1 MLNGGRPFEE
11 ETDMTMEKLVNR
23 ILIPGLKETIFMHIA
38 SCITCFVIGLLFAL
52 ILVTTNPRGLHP
64 NRVIYGICG
73 TIINIL
79 RSIPFI
85 ILIIAIIPVTRAV
98 CGTVI
103 GTKAAI
109 FGITVA
115 ASPLVARLLESSFKE
130 VNPALVEAAKSFGAS
145 DAQITFYIIIKEAI
159 PSVVTNMTMA
169 VVSILGFTAMAGVV
183 GAGGLGAVALTYG
196 YQNFDDLVMYST
208 VLVLIVLVQILQWAG
223 NLVYDKVK

>member
-1 MLNGGRPFEE
+1 
-11 ETDMTMEKLVNR
+11 MTIDKLIHR
-23 ILIPGLKETIFMHIA
+23 IILPGLEETIFMHIA
-38 SCITCFVIGLLFAL
+38 SCITCFVIGLIFAL
-52 ILVTTNPRGLHP
+52 LLVTTNPRGLRP
-64 NRVIYGICG
+64 NKLIYGICG
-73 TIINIL
+73 TIINVL
-79 RSIPFI
+79 RSIPFL

-130 VNPALVEAAKSFGAS
+130 VNPALIEAARSFGAS
-145 DAQITFYIIIKEAI
+145 DTQVTFYIIIKEAI

-208 VLVLIVLVQILQWAG
+208 VLVLVVLVQILQWAG
-223 NLVYDKVK
+223 NHIYEKVK

>member
-1 MLNGGRPFEE
+1 MSIQR
-11 ETDMTMEKLVNR
+11 
-23 ILIPGLKETIFMHIA
+23 LIESIIMPGLKETIIMHLV
-38 SCITCFVIGLLFAL
+38 SCVACFVIGLIFAL

-64 NRVIYGICG
+64 NKAVYTVCS
-73 TIINIL
+73 TIINVL
-79 RSIPFI
+79 RSIPFL

-109 FGITVA
+109 FGITIA

-130 VNPALVEAAKSFGAS
+130 VNPALIEAAKSFGAN
-145 DAQITFYIIIKEAI
+145 DMQITFYIIVKEAV
-159 PSVVTNMTMA
+159 PSAVTNMTMA
-169 VVSILGFTAMAGVV
+169 VVSVLGYTAMAGVV

-208 VLVLIVLVQILQWAG
+208 VVVLVIMVQILQWIG
-223 NLVYDKVK
+223 NWAYERVK

>member
-1 MLNGGRPFEE
+1 MAIDR
-11 ETDMTMEKLVNR
+11 LVNSI
-23 ILIPGLKETIFMHIA
+23 ILPGLWDTLIMHLA
-38 SCITCFVIGLLFAL
+38 SCVTCFVIGLIFAL
-52 ILVTTNPRGLHP
+52 LMVTTNPQGLHP
-64 NRVIYGICG
+64 NKVLYGIVS
-73 TIINIL
+73 TIINVL
-79 RSIPFI
+79 RSIPFL
-85 ILIIAIIPVTRAV
+85 ILIIAIIPITRAI

-130 VNPALVEAAKSFGAS
+130 VNPVLIEAAKSFGAS
-145 DAQITFYIIIKEAI
+145 DFQITYYIIIKESI
-159 PSVVTNMTMA
+159 PSAVTNLTMA

-208 VLVLIVLVQILQWAG
+208 VVVLIVMVQIIQWLG
-223 NLVYDKVK
+223 NFIYAKVK

>member
-1 MLNGGRPFEE
+1 
-11 ETDMTMEKLVNR
+11 MTMDKLINR
-23 ILIPGLKETIFMHIA
+23 IIFPGLKETIIMHIA
-38 SCITCFVIGLLFAL
+38 SCITCFMIGLIFAL

-64 NRVIYGICG
+64 NKLIYGVCG
-73 TIINIL
+73 TIINVL
-79 RSIPFI
+79 RSIPFL

-130 VNPALVEAAKSFGAS
+130 VNPALIEAAKSFGAS
-145 DAQITFYIIIKEAI
+145 DRQITFYIIIKEAI

-169 VVSILGFTAMAGVV
+169 IVSILGFTAMAGVV

-223 NLVYDKVK
+223 NHVYEKVK